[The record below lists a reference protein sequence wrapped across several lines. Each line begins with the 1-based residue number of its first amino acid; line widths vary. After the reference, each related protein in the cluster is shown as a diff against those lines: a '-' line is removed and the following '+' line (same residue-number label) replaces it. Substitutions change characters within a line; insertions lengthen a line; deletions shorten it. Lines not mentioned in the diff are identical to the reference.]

1 MSNTQ
6 NNQNNNN
13 QNNNNQGHHQGYSQA
28 GATSSAYYNQDYTSV
43 VDSLKYKYKNKVNK
57 LKSGDEDPIIKRFG
71 LSPDDSEV
79 HQWREVVREAKDMH
93 SIEKIRIIVRWL
105 GIVGWVA
112 SFLTVL
118 VAMWGV
124 ELDFSNQFKTTYA
137 TWGDGVRYSIAFF
150 TAIIIIGGGHLFS
163 IGWFNKDNSAKAKAV
178 LIALFFI
185 FVGAGLYFESRAV
198 TYMTKANQK
207 DKKAE
212 ALKDASHTN
221 SIIAQRLQKQIEGLE
236 NSKKQLEDSIKRKEN
251 EISGYTTSISQ
262 NQDVIDA
269 YARKKKPSR
278 RDTTNYYNAKNNIK
292 NLEAKIAT
300 RQKRIDLERD
310 KIDEIED
317 KIAQKTL
324 ALKEELKELDSDFEK
339 NAHNDYLLIFGFIVI
354 LEIASYGKL
363 LGNFLL
369 HVNAV
374 KVGIEEWNNIES
386 EINTIE
392 AMLSKMRGAKRRL
405 YGFYGDQ
412 MEATNQELEVLRY
425 RSEIDTQVAL
435 NQMSQQAETYGRIQ
449 HQMSELAD
457 IATKQI
463 GDSVALAIE
472 KKKREAYE
480 NQFKGWIDGQ
490 EVHR

>member
-6 NNQNNNN
+6 NN

-57 LKSGDEDPIIKRFG
+57 LRSSNEDDPITKRLG
-71 LSPDDSEV
+71 LSADDPEA
-79 HQWREVVREAKDMH
+79 HQWREVVKEAKEMH
-93 SIEKIRIIVRWL
+93 SIRNIRVIVRWL

-112 SFLTVL
+112 SILTVL

-124 ELDFSNQFKTTYA
+124 ELDFSNQFKESYA

-150 TAIIIIGGGHLFS
+150 IAVIIIGGGHLFS
-163 IGWFNKDNSAKAKAV
+163 IGWFNKDNSIKAKMV
-178 LIALFFI
+178 LITLFFL

-198 TYMTKANQK
+198 TYMTKANQE

-212 ALKDASHTN
+212 ALKDGSYTN
-221 SIIAQRLQKQIEGLE
+221 SIIAQRLQKQIDGLE
-236 NSKKQLEDSIKRKEN
+236 RQKKQLEESIAQFQMDLQ
-251 EISGYTTSISQ
+251 SIQNSKTL
-262 NQDVIDA
+262 NQDVIDT
-269 YARKKKPSR
+269 YNSRKRHPR
-278 RDTTNYYNAKNNIK
+278 AETRNFYNAMNQIK
-292 NLEAKIAT
+292 KLEVREKG
-300 RQKRIDLERD
+300 KLEVIERYQNEVS
-310 KIDEIED
+310 KIDE
-317 KIAQKTL
+317 KIAMKTI
-324 ALKEELKELDSDFEK
+324 ALKKELKELDSEFKK

-354 LEIASYGKL
+354 LEVASYGKL

-374 KVGIEEWNNIES
+374 KMGVDEWDKIES
-386 EINTIE
+386 EINTLE
-392 AMLSKMRGAKRRL
+392 AMLGKMRGAKRRL
-405 YGFYGDQ
+405 YSFYGDQ

-480 NQFKGWIDGQ
+480 RQFRGWIDGE
-490 EVHR
+490 EVYR